1 MQVSDLDDD
10 GLLSEF
16 RALQMLAL
24 YNGPA
29 SSSTTALEDDET
41 AGDQAKKTKHMDE
54 DLEEFLLQQVRESPW
69 FELFLD
75 SLPFVNTSEWLAA
88 L

>member
-1 MQVSDLDDD
+1 VSGLDDD

-29 SSSTTALEDDET
+29 GGDASNTMQDDTAT
-41 AGDQAKKTKHMDE
+41 AEQGKKCKHMDE
-54 DLEEFLLQQVRESPW
+54 DLEEFLLQQV
-69 FELFLD
+69 
-75 SLPFVNTSEWLAA
+75 AG
-88 L
+88 